1 MQRRH
6 RVSISSHA
14 ASWRRTEGEEVEGAT
29 PPFSALVRHGGGHG
43 WKPRWHPFAPPCG
56 EVAPSTV
63 IPGGK
68 AIERCRG
75 QGRSTDRSGF
85 PTGAGP
91 AVLRGESGPG
101 GVSGCSGMPGSEKVQ
116 PARQSSRIQG
126 GQDTVER
133 FPVASRAIEASV
145 MGEGEGSGGG
155 DGGARGAHSL
165 GRGSKGPEP
174 SQPQCMT
181 LGRLAPLYYALRR
194 RPRCPRLARPSSAA
208 PACGPRLGPAR

>member
-1 MQRRH
+1 MGRGLARIARILWGKPPCSAGIACPSPRTPRRG
-6 RVSISSHA
+6 A
-14 ASWRRTEGEEVEGAT
+14 ARRGRKCQGAT

-75 QGRSTDRSGF
+75 QGPINRSVRFPPQAVTDLGS
-85 PTGAGP
+85 
-91 AVLRGESGPG
+91 LRGKADQEAFET
-101 GVSGCSGMPGSEKVQ
+101 GCSGMPGSEKVQ

-126 GQDTVER
+126 GSGQRANASPSLLAPSRPRSWER
-133 FPVASRAIEASV
+133 EKGA
-145 MGEGEGSGGG
+145 GGTG

-165 GRGSKGPEP
+165 GRGFEGAGSP
-174 SQPQCMT
+174 SPV
-181 LGRLAPLYYALRR
+181 PNV
-194 RPRCPRLARPSSAA
+194 
-208 PACGPRLGPAR
+208 